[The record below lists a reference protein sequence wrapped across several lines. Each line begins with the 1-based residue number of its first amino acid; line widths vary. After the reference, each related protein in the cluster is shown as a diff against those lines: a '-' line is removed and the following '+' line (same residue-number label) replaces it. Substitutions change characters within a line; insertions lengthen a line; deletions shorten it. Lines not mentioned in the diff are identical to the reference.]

1 MKDKILSSY
10 FEAFCEDYNFP
21 SGETDS
27 FEHFANFSVFSRFVP
42 SRFDFSL
49 VHVGADANYGIDGLG
64 IVLNNT
70 LVYDKADVQ
79 GFFERCQHIDAEFLF
94 VQAKTADSFD
104 SGDFLKTCSAE
115 RKDFFAR

>member
-104 SGDFLKTCSAE
+104 RD
-115 RKDFFAR
+115 RKSVV